1 MFALCGVIFC
11 VLVARGASAQESD
24 ACIGMQAQ
32 AEMNA
37 CEAEQY
43 AKADVE
49 LNAVY
54 RQLISAYKSD
64 AEFVAKLRLAQE
76 SWLKFRD
83 ADVTCFYYQKDKV
96 AAYGSVYP
104 TCRSRALTH
113 LTVERTN
120 ELKQM
125 LILRRAMCALFE
137 PRLSLLR
144 KASRRSRRGSKP
156 PFRIRAGIRRTRC
169 LQHRFFASPE

>member
-1 MFALCGVIFC
+1 MIHTRKMFALCVVIFG

-24 ACIGMQAQ
+24 PCLGMQAQ

-43 AKADVE
+43 AKADAE

-54 RQLISAYKSD
+54 RQLISTYKSD

-104 TCRSRALTH
+104 TCRSQALTH

-125 LILRRAMCALFE
+125 LNPEEGDVCAFRAAPE
-137 PRLSLLR
+137 P
-144 KASRRSRRGSKP
+144 AQESKP
-156 PFRIRAGIRRTRC
+156 
-169 LQHRFFASPE
+169 QK

>member
-1 MFALCGVIFC
+1 MLHSRKMFALCVVFFGL
-11 VLVARGASAQESD
+11 LVARGVSAQEND
-24 ACIGMQAQ
+24 PCLGMQSQ

-37 CEAEQY
+37 CAADQY
-43 AKADVE
+43 AKADAE

-54 RQLISAYKSD
+54 KQLMAKYKSD

-76 SWLKFRD
+76 NWLKFRD
-83 ADVTCFYYQKDKV
+83 ADLTCFYYQKDKV

-125 LILRRAMCALFE
+125 LNPEEGDVCAFRAAPE
-137 PRLSLLR
+137 P
-144 KASRRSRRGSKP
+144 AQESKP
-156 PFRIRAGIRRTRC
+156 
-169 LQHRFFASPE
+169 QK

>member
-1 MFALCGVIFC
+1 MIHTRKMFALCVVIFG
-11 VLVARGASAQESD
+11 VLVARGALAQESD
-24 ACIGMQAQ
+24 PCLGMQAQ

-37 CEAEQY
+37 CKTEQY
-43 AKADVE
+43 AKADAE

-54 RQLISAYKSD
+54 RQLISKYKSD
-64 AEFVAKLRLAQE
+64 ANFVAKLRLAQE

-83 ADVTCFYYQKDKV
+83 TDVTCFYYPKDKV

-104 TCRSRALTH
+104 TCRSQALTH

-125 LILRRAMCALFE
+125 LNPEEGDVCAFRAAPE
-137 PRLSLLR
+137 PAQER
-144 KASRRSRRGSKP
+144 KPQK
-156 PFRIRAGIRRTRC
+156 
-169 LQHRFFASPE
+169 

>member
-1 MFALCGVIFC
+1 
-11 VLVARGASAQESD
+11 
-24 ACIGMQAQ
+24 
-32 AEMNA
+32 
-37 CEAEQY
+37 
-43 AKADVE
+43 E

-125 LILRRAMCALFE
+125 LNPEEGDVCAFQAAPE
-137 PRLSLLR
+137 PT
-144 KASRRSRRGSKP
+144 KKSKP
-156 PFRIRAGIRRTRC
+156 
-169 LQHRFFASPE
+169 

>member
-1 MFALCGVIFC
+1 
-11 VLVARGASAQESD
+11 
-24 ACIGMQAQ
+24 MQSQ

-37 CEAEQY
+37 CAADQY
-43 AKADVE
+43 AKADAE

-54 RQLISAYKSD
+54 KQLITKYKSD
-64 AEFVAKLRLAQE
+64 GEFVAKLRVAQE

-104 TCRSRALTH
+104 TCRSRAMTRLTA
-113 LTVERTN
+113 ERTR

-125 LILRRAMCALFE
+125 LDPEEGNVCAFVAAQE
-137 PRLSLLR
+137 
-144 KASRRSRRGSKP
+144 RGQESYSKK
-156 PFRIRAGIRRTRC
+156 
-169 LQHRFFASPE
+169 